1 MYNRI
6 PWWKQVLQKHS
17 HKYATSWTAVQLFA
31 LQTSSVWL
39 TSYEPASYTILL
51 LSSNLVSFQCW
62 ENFSDYSWL
71 SGNGGYHLPCL
82 GRVRFPRTIS
92 FEDISDYFCAVFVFE
107 NWIFLV
113 GGIGRLRPTSV
124 SSRFPQWLIISPI
137 WSPNGWWERWCL
149 SYIVIFWSFLVVKNC
164 WLTWQRPLCEVGFGD
179 MVPTKSFLGY
189 GESLFGKL
197 QVLSGRHLVSKYLW
211 RVSRILLLQMLVCV
225 TYCAMGLA
233 LLAMCMSLIQV

>member
-1 MYNRI
+1 MLRYLDRAPLIFKDKVLFGFHQKCTIWYLGENRCFKNI
-6 PWWKQVLQKHS
+6 LTNMLPLELPFNVC
-17 HKYATSWTAVQLFA
+17 FA
-31 LQTSSVWL
+31 NFFLYVWL
-39 TSYEPASYTILL
+39 TSYEPAGYTILL

-92 FEDISDYFCAVFVFE
+92 FENISDYFCTVFILE

-149 SYIVIFWSFLVVKNC
+149 SYIVIFWSFFVVKC
-164 WLTWQRPLCEVGFGD
+164 
-179 MVPTKSFLGY
+179 Y
-189 GESLFGKL
+189 
-197 QVLSGRHLVSKYLW
+197 
-211 RVSRILLLQMLVCV
+211 
-225 TYCAMGLA
+225 
-233 LLAMCMSLIQV
+233 